1 MAITLIVLLK
11 LFSLLGPSALTERG
25 TSNGNKNNKYFRFLI
40 FCCSPKSRVTN
51 QRFSQVRNTSALH
64 HKCLETFFHPGLS
77 CPQLWLIAKLHIQLE
92 RFHGSTQER
101 EQVIF
106 LPKEMINL
114 KLFVFLFVCD
124 THTYVL
130 LKVKSYKKCIF

>member
-40 FCCSPKSRVTN
+40 FCCSPKTRVTN

-64 HKCLETFFHPGLS
+64 HKREMFGNIFPPRSQLPPTLANCKTSHPVREVPWFH
-77 CPQLWLIAKLHIQLE
+77 
-92 RFHGSTQER
+92 TR
-101 EQVIF
+101 EGASYF
-106 LPKEMINL
+106 LPKEMMNL
-114 KLFVFLFVCD
+114 KIFVFLTTIHMF
-124 THTYVL
+124 
-130 LKVKSYKKCIF
+130 